1 MQSWP
6 RRQASRKDGFSPTVS
21 VRALYV
27 DRVIFASFAQLG
39 ISPKLAGTHIR
50 GAKLVTMGTIEP
62 G

>member
-1 MQSWP
+1 
-6 RRQASRKDGFSPTVS
+6 
-21 VRALYV
+21 V

-39 ISPKLAGTHIR
+39 INPKLAGTHIR